1 MRTKCSLLVGIVAVV
16 AFQAG
21 ADEPRDNK
29 AKVEASVV
37 APKELADIKGRV
49 LEVRLYKYDPRLAD
63 VAATLVEKVEVK
75 DFEHT
80 QGKETK
86 KDVVLGAKSDLEPK
100 MAYYVTV
107 FVLEKDQR
115 THIGKCD
122 DKSGICKVLTD
133 GNPNKVM
140 FKLQE
145 VKK

>member
-1 MRTKCSLLVGIVAVV
+1 MRTGCGVFLVAVLL
-16 AFQAG
+16 ATQAW
-21 ADEPRDNK
+21 ADEPKDNK
-29 AKVEASVV
+29 ARVEASVV

-49 LEVRLYKYDPRLAD
+49 LELRLYKYDPRIAD
-63 VAATLVEKVEVK
+63 KAADLVEKVEVK
-75 DFEHT
+75 DFEHS

-86 KDVVLGAKSDLEPK
+86 KDIILGAKSDLEPK

-107 FVLEKDQR
+107 FVLDKDQR
-115 THIGKCD
+115 THIGKSD

-133 GNPNKVM
+133 GNPNKVT